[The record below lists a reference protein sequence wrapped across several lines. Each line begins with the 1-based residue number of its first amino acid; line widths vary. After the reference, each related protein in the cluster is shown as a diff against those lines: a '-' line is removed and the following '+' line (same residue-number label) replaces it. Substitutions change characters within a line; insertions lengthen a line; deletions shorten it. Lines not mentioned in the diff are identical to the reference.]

1 MTEIFIGTI
10 ISQRK
15 MMNLSNISK
24 ILQIN
29 PQKNPKLLILKNKWS
44 FLFAKVLFSNKGLI
58 SFCH

>member
-10 ISQRK
+10 ISQRT

-29 PQKNPKLLILKNKWS
+29 PQKNPKLLILKNKLP
-44 FLFAKVLFSNKGLI
+44 FLFAKVLFSNK
-58 SFCH
+58 

>member
-1 MTEIFIGTI
+1 MTEIFMGTI

-44 FLFAKVLFSNKGLI
+44 FLFAKVLFSNK
-58 SFCH
+58 